1 MDIPC
6 VLLSPGAQNACWNDR
21 VAGEQCEI
29 WSNLTRC
36 LWCCLSCFF
45 PWGKLKK
52 TILEDRE
59 YRAPGPQPT
68 LEPRNDQ
75 PIPVG
80 LVAPPVTVEPFLP
93 SWCVGEEEK
102 TETEAI
108 DDVQAVQDEEDEA
121 QDDGND
127 EPEDQQEK
135 EEKVT
140 LIENEGRSG

>member
-1 MDIPC
+1 M
-6 VLLSPGAQNACWNDR
+6 
-21 VAGEQCEI
+21 
-29 WSNLTRC
+29 
-36 LWCCLSCFF
+36 
-45 PWGKLKK
+45 KK

-102 TETEAI
+102 PETEAM
-108 DDVQAVQDEEDEA
+108 DDVQVAQDEEADEA
-121 QDDGND
+121 QDDAND

-135 EEKVT
+135 EEKVA
-140 LIENEGRSG
+140 LITEEGRSGRW